1 MRAEQ
6 GLQNWDEVLR
16 LLRILEKRDA
26 VPAEL
31 AAQLRITATIENL
44 RRKAL
49 DAEGLATYWTTLP
62 AAERT
67 RTRVAATAARLF
79 IDFGDCARAHPI
91 IRDALEEQW
100 SSELVALYGECRGG
114 DDLARIEQCERWL
127 KAHPRDPGL
136 LLALGRLCAGR
147 ELWGK
152 AQSYLDASLSA
163 QLARATHVELARLFE
178 RIGREADANRH
189 YRAAADPK
197 LPA

>member
-44 RRKAL
+44 RRKAI
-49 DAEGLATYWTTLP
+49 DADGLAAYLATVP
-62 AAERT
+62 AADRT

-79 IDFGDCARAHPI
+79 IDLGDCARAHPI

-100 SSELVALYGECRGG
+100 SSELVALYGE
-114 DDLARIEQCERWL
+114 RWL
-127 KAHPRDPGL
+127 KEHPRDPGL

-163 QLARATHVELARLFE
+163 QPSRAAHVELARLFE